1 MNITTS
7 PPLVIHGKAPSFSSL
22 TRNYSGGGIASG
34 KGLFRKNSLIKVICD
49 QNICGIYNVE
59 CFLKNCGKT

>member
-34 KGLFRKNSLIKVICD
+34 KGLFRKKQPD
-49 QNICGIYNVE
+49 QSN
-59 CFLKNCGKT
+59 L